1 MKNWIFT
8 GVFLAFFSLTLINFT
23 YTNEGQSMS
32 DHRPMAIIKTNRGMI
47 EVQLFSDLAPKAVEN
62 FTKLAQEHYYDGTIF
77 HRVIKNFMIQGGDPL
92 GNGTGG
98 QSIWGKPFKDEF
110 SSSLT
115 FDKGGYLAMA
125 NSGPNTNGS
134 QFFITTAPAPWLN
147 RKHTIF
153 GKVTKGYDVVK
164 KIEKAPTDSQDRPL
178 DQQQILSITITEVGL
193 TQVQ

>member
-32 DHRPMAIIKTNRGMI
+32 DHRPMAIIETNRGMI

-62 FTKLAQEHYYDGTIF
+62 FTKLAQERYYDGTIF

-110 SSSLT
+110 SSSLI

-178 DQQQILSITITEVGL
+178 DQQKILSITVTGF
-193 TQVQ
+193 